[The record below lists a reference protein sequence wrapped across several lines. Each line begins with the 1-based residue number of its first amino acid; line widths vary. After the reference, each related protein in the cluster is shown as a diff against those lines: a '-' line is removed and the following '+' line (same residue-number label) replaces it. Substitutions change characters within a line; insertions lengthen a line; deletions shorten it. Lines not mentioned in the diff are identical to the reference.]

1 MKILEAGQHLVE
13 VLGFLAVL
21 DGLNIGID
29 GRIPGNNYF
38 NNYFSKISQ
47 LESSSP
53 FLLGGPYYPLL
64 IFLVV
69 REEKG
74 SVDSG
79 GRLLLDLK
87 ENNRFY
93 RRSCWIKSTGSTWI
107 SGSESEEESLE
118 LSESLRPPKNFDILS
133 LSCSTLI

>member
-29 GRIPGNNYF
+29 GRIPNNYF
-38 NNYFSKISQ
+38 NYFSNISQ
-47 LESSSP
+47 LESSLP

-79 GRLLLDLK
+79 GWLLLDLK